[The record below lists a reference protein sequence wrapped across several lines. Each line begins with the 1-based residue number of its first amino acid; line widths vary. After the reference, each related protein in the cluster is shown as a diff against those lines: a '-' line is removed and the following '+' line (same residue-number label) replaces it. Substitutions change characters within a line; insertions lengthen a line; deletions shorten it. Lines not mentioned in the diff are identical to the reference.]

1 MRSHPFPYSATVVVD
16 GMALPAAAVW
26 AALAPHLTPA
36 RRQRICDVAAR
47 RSFAVAAVLEDIHDD
62 GNVAAVLRTCE
73 AVGFPAVHVIRA
85 KTPPGA
91 PAPSPRPPNRVTQGA
106 ERWLELAWWDPGDPW
121 IDRLRAAGY
130 RVLATRAGGGRS
142 IEQVDFTRPAA
153 VVFGN
158 EHTGVTDATAADADG
173 WFSIPMA
180 GFTRSFNVSVA
191 VALVLQ
197 HARRSRAAA
206 LGADGDL
213 TPEQRLI
220 LAARYA
226 VRSLPGAAA
235 LLRRAVR
242 DGSFDTGGRRTEG
255 TDP

>member
-1 MRSHPFPYSATVVVD
+1 MRSHPFPYSATVEVD
-16 GMALPAAAVW
+16 GIALPAAAVW
-26 AALAPHLTPA
+26 SLLAAHLTPA
-36 RRQRICDVAAR
+36 RRQRIREVAAR
-47 RSFAVAAVLEDIHDD
+47 RSFAVATVLEQVHDD

-85 KTPPGA
+85 GTAEPGT
-91 PAPSPRPPNRVTQGA
+91 PRPPNRVTQGA
-106 ERWLELAWWDPGDPW
+106 QRWLEVAWWDPGEPW
-121 IDRLRAAGY
+121 VDRLRGAGY
-130 RVLATRAGGGRS
+130 RVLVTRAGGGRA
-142 IEQVDFTRPAA
+142 IEQVDFTPPAA

-158 EHTGVTDATAADADG
+158 EHAGVTDATAAAADG

-197 HARRSRAAA
+197 HARRSRAEAP
-206 LGADGDL
+206 GAGGDL
-213 TPEQRLI
+213 TADQRLI

-226 VRSLPGAAA
+226 VRSLPSAAA

-242 DGSFDTGGRRTEG
+242 DGSFDTGGRRPDG

>member
-1 MRSHPFPYSATVVVD
+1 
-16 GMALPAAAVW
+16 MALPAAAVW
-26 AALAPHLTPA
+26 SALAPHLTPT
-36 RRQRICDVAAR
+36 RRQRICGVAAR
-47 RSFAVAAVLEDIHDD
+47 RSFAVATVLEDVHDD

-85 KTPPGA
+85 APGEA
-91 PAPSPRPPNRVTQGA
+91 ASALAPRPPNRVTQGA
-106 ERWLELAWWDPGDPW
+106 ERWLELAWWDRRDPW

-142 IEQVDFTRPAA
+142 IEQVDFTQPAA

-158 EHTGVTDATAADADG
+158 EHAGVTDATAAAADG

-191 VALVLQ
+191 VAMVLQ
-197 HARRSRAAA
+197 HARSARAAA
-206 LGADGDL
+206 LGAAGGL
-213 TPEQRLI
+213 TAGQRLI

-226 VRSLPGAAA
+226 VRSLPSAGA
-235 LLRRAVR
+235 LLRRAAR
-242 DGSFDTGGRRTEG
+242 DGSFDTGGPG
-255 TDP
+255 TDATGP